1 MTSQCATIYD
11 LYACLNIFTFAL
23 QYSSP
28 CLSCTC
34 HSCNS
39 SFFWVAVTFLASYAI
54 WEHLGEVRRSNILA
68 MVLGDSWL
76 VYALCVRV
84 SVQWSDGGSF
94 DVILGWLSGVPC
106 FGLRSSCVLW
116 MARLKKGV
124 KSKRLIQGHY
134 RWRRPR
140 RAACQKGSCVF
151 GKIRGRGGSCIAV
164 GVQGMGDLLLP
175 PFARML
181 GRYKIS
187 VVDKARMPHE
197 GAG

>member
-1 MTSQCATIYD
+1 MWIFWVTFRCRYMTLHCITATYYTTLYPSWHHSALRLHD
-11 LYACLNIFTFAL
+11 LYVCLNIFTFAL

-39 SFFWVAVTFLASYAI
+39 SFLLVTFLAGYAI

-116 MARLKKGV
+116 MTRLKKGV

-140 RAACQKGSCVF
+140 AACQKGSCVF
-151 GKIRGRGGSCIAV
+151 GKYVAE
-164 GVQGMGDLLLP
+164 
-175 PFARML
+175 
-181 GRYKIS
+181 
-187 VVDKARMPHE
+187 VDPA
-197 GAG
+197 